1 MSLDN
6 NQVATIGNP
15 HGLIIHVKIRA
26 YMPSVFSPSTKKKI
40 LTINTI
46 NAIMV
51 NMVDEIDNKNLNTDI
66 VTVRNMR
73 IGISNILIIFII

>member
-6 NQVATIGNP
+6 NQVAIIGNP
-15 HGLIIHVKIRA
+15 HGLIIQAKTRA
-26 YMPSVFSPSTKKKI
+26 YIPSVFSPSTKKKM
-40 LTINTI
+40 LTTNTT
-46 NAIMV
+46 NAVIA

-73 IGISNILIIFII
+73 IGVRNILMIFII

>member
-15 HGLIIHVKIRA
+15 HGLIIHVKTRA

-40 LTINTI
+40 LTISTT
-46 NAIMV
+46 NAIIA
-51 NMVDEIDNKNLNTDI
+51 NIVDEKT
-66 VTVRNMR
+66 TRA
-73 IGISNILIIFII
+73 